1 MAVVV
6 EAIATNLKEAMVVL
20 RGTNQESQQL
30 NRKRKMKK

>member
-6 EAIATNLKEAMVVL
+6 EARATNIKEAMVVL
-20 RGTNQESQQL
+20 RVINQESQQL

>member
-6 EAIATNLKEAMVVL
+6 EALATNLREAMVVL
-20 RGTNQESQQL
+20 RVTNPESQQL